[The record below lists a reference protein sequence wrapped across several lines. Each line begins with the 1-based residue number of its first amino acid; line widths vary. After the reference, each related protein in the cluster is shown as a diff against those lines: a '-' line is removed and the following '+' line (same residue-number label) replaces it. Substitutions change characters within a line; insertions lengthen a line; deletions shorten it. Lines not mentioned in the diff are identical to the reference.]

1 MPEKNLNHLNF
12 FDLSKINF
20 NYRDDVI
27 GYINLLSTLVN
38 SNHQET
44 LSSFKDFLSKEK
56 YYVYVIINPSNQ
68 KRYIGM
74 TTNINRRYNQHLNAL
89 KKGVHSNTSMQK
101 DFNKIGSFKFKIL
114 EECFTYEDSLYIER
128 EYIQEFHTDDPL
140 YGYNYNGFTSQARSV
155 ATLKGLHAAQLQG
168 RKGGRPKKKTEHIQS
183 ILEMYSQNFSI
194 AHIVKVTGL
203 SRTTIYRVIN
213 ENKNTHIK

>member
-1 MPEKNLNHLNF
+1 MINKVISNL
-12 FDLSKINF
+12 DKINF
-20 NYRDDVI
+20 DHKDDVI
-27 GYINLLSTLVN
+27 RCTNLLSTLVD
-38 SNHQET
+38 SSHQEILT
-44 LSSFKDFLSKEK
+44 SFKDFLSKEK
-56 YYVYVIINPSNQ
+56 YYVYVIINSSNQ

-74 TTNINRRYNQHLNAL
+74 TNNINRRYTQHLTAL
-89 KKGVHSNTSMQK
+89 KKGIHSNTSMQK
-101 DFNKIGSFKFKIL
+101 DFNEVGAFKFKIL
-114 EECFTYEDSLYIER
+114 EECFTYEDSLDLER
-128 EYIQEFHTDDPL
+128 EYIQEFHTDNPL
-140 YGYNYNGFTSQARSV
+140 YGYNYNGFTSQARSM

-168 RKGGRPKKKTEHIQS
+168 RKGGRPKKKNEHIES